1 MARASPDAGRPPDT
15 PVTRKYLHIVRQELV
30 RIRDKARV
38 PIFPR
43 FYEDLSWFRQRAAF
57 DCLLVLEEPGRLTV
71 RDWDTSSPAVLN
83 RLEALAQDAL
93 TDTGATSHM
102 RLLLDKY
109 RLIHIGSD
117 SRLRLTATPLRHLR
131 ITGEEGTY
139 VYLTRYPTTLE
150 ILAEWRRDELITDI
164 PVELQDLP

>member
-1 MARASPDAGRPPDT
+1 
-15 PVTRKYLHIVRQELV
+15 
-30 RIRDKARV
+30 
-38 PIFPR
+38 
-43 FYEDLSWFRQRAAF
+43 
-57 DCLLVLEEPGRLTV
+57 
-71 RDWDTSSPAVLN
+71 
-83 RLEALAQDAL
+83 
-93 TDTGATSHM
+93 M